1 MKCGYVTI
9 CGLPNAGKSTLINK
23 LIGERIAVVSP
34 KPQTTRRKMVY
45 LLTKKDSQIVLLD
58 TPGFFPDAKNK
69 LDEYLLSQIETAK
82 HDCDIIVYITAD
94 KNSSDREKMFLESLK
109 GPKIMCLINKID
121 TFDDEE
127 LKERYS
133 QLKNM
138 NIFSGINTISA
149 LIGDG
154 IEDFVSSVTELLPE
168 EKDYLYDPELLSLE
182 RSRDIVEELIRGEL
196 FLLLEQELPYVCGV
210 KLEDMKTRD
219 NGMVYVNVIIFCER
233 TSQKKIIIG
242 SKGRNLKKIGAAARK
257 SVEEFLGNKVYL
269 DIWIKVYPKWRK
281 NEPMLNNLGYK
292 KD

>member
-1 MKCGYVTI
+1 MKCGYATI

-23 LIGERIAVVSP
+23 LIGEKIAVVSP

-45 LLTKKDSQIVLLD
+45 LLTQKDSQIVLLD

-69 LDEYLLSQIETAK
+69 LDEYLLSQIDTAK

-94 KNSSDREKMFLESLK
+94 KNSSDREKIFLESLS
-109 GPKIMCLINKID
+109 GPDMICVINKID
-121 TFDDEE
+121 TFNEEE
-127 LKERYS
+127 LKERTT

-138 NIFSGINTISA
+138 GIFKGINTISA
-149 LIGDG
+149 LLGNG
-154 IEDFVSSVTELLPE
+154 IDKFVTSVIDLLPE
-168 EKDYLYDPELLSLE
+168 EENYLYDPELLSLE
-182 RSRDIVEELIRGEL
+182 RTRDIVEELIRGEL

-242 SKGRNLKKIGAAARK
+242 SKGRNLKKIGASARRA
-257 SVEEFLGNKVYL
+257 VEEFLGSKVYL